1 MGSASPNECVRA
13 PASCAV
19 VEGMY
24 ALDARASETTRALL
38 SACGLPAKALPPIGA
53 RASDLV
59 VRREIV
65 QAVGAGSGSGT
76 TRSRCFVNGAAT
88 SLRVLRDL
96 GQLLVDSNGQH
107 SAQSLR

>member
-1 MGSASPNECVRA
+1 MGSASPPECVRA
-13 PASCAV
+13 PAACAV
-19 VEGMY
+19 VEGTY
-24 ALDARASETTRALL
+24 TLDSGATEAVRALL
-38 SACGLPAKALPPIGA
+38 SACGLPAKALPP
-53 RASDLV
+53 ASVASCQVV

-65 QAVGAGSGSGT
+65 QAGAGA

-96 GQLLVDSNGQH
+96 GQILVDSNGQH